1 MLLCVSSTTLFQAQ
15 NTPTTNG
22 TFIPDSQVTELYKI
36 VKQNDYLKK
45 RNETAEKALN
55 EANKMIGEYKSQR
68 SKLDAVI
75 ALQSEELKTTSEM
88 YGKQIDV
95 KNMQLTDLNR
105 QLDETT
111 KQGKKTARKKFWN
124 GFAFGG
130 VTVGIIGTA
139 TVFYLI
145 TK

>member
-1 MLLCVSSTTLFQAQ
+1 MSSTTLFQAQ
-15 NTPTTNG
+15 NTPTTKG

-55 EANKMIGEYKSQR
+55 EANKMLIEYKSQR
-68 SKLDAVI
+68 SKLDTVI

-88 YGKQIDV
+88 YGKQIEV
-95 KNMQLTDLNR
+95 KNMQLTDLSR
-105 QLDETT
+105 QLDESV
-111 KQGKKTARKKFWN
+111 KQGKKTSRKKFWK

>member
-1 MLLCVSSTTLFQAQ
+1 MLLFASSMTLSQTQ
-15 NTPTTNG
+15 NTQNTKG

-36 VKQNDYLKK
+36 VKQNDYLKT
-45 RNETAEKALN
+45 RNATAEKALN
-55 EANKMIGEYKSQR
+55 EANKMINEYKAQR
-68 SKLDAVI
+68 SKLDALI

-88 YGKQIDV
+88 YGKQINV
-95 KNMQLTDLNR
+95 KNMQLSDLSR
-105 QLDETT
+105 QLEEVT

-124 GFAFGG
+124 GFAIGG

-139 TVFYLI
+139 TAIYLI

>member
-1 MLLCVSSTTLFQAQ
+1 MLLFVSSTTLFQAQ
-15 NTPTTNG
+15 NTPNTNG

-55 EANKMIGEYKSQR
+55 DANKMISEYKSQR

-88 YGKQIDV
+88 YGKQIEV
-95 KNMQLTDLNR
+95 KNMQLTDLSQ
-105 QLDETT
+105 QLDESV

-139 TVFYLI
+139 TAFYLI